1 MKDVI
6 YRDVK
11 KEDLCEFE
19 NLIKDAFNF
28 DKFIHNKELLKVIT
42 SSYLKESI
50 CESSFIKVAS
60 KGDKVLGFILCKAD
74 GDKANYNHLF
84 TPLNEEKY
92 PTTLPIENIKDEN
105 EITEFIKIKE
115 AYSELLNGKENLF
128 DSCINLFI
136 VSEESRGLGIS
147 LDALAPTYLQ
157 MSQAMNISPEILHR
171 IASLSSGGLDTLPHN
186 GAVITTLAICSLTHK
201 EAYKDMFVTSVL
213 IPIFTTAV
221 IVLLISMKFAV

>member
-42 SSYLKESI
+42 TSYLKESI
-50 CESSFIKVAS
+50 YESSFIKVAS

-105 EITEFIKIKE
+105 EIAEFIKIKE

-136 VSEESRGLGIS
+136 VSEKARGLGIGKTLLNYS
-147 LDALAPTYLQ
+147 LKY
-157 MSQAMNISPEILHR
+157 MH
-171 IASLSSGGLDTLPHN
+171 
-186 GAVITTLAICSLTHK
+186 
-201 EAYKDMFVTSVL
+201 
-213 IPIFTTAV
+213 
-221 IVLLISMKFAV
+221 SMKSSSLYLFTDDRCNYGFYRSQGFNCLDEVDVYLKTVDSNLKTFLYTYSY

>member
-50 CESSFIKVAS
+50 YESSFIKVAS

-105 EITEFIKIKE
+105 EI
-115 AYSELLNGKENLF
+115 A
-128 DSCINLFI
+128 
-136 VSEESRGLGIS
+136 
-147 LDALAPTYLQ
+147 
-157 MSQAMNISPEILHR
+157 
-171 IASLSSGGLDTLPHN
+171 
-186 GAVITTLAICSLTHK
+186 
-201 EAYKDMFVTSVL
+201 
-213 IPIFTTAV
+213 
-221 IVLLISMKFAV
+221 